1 MTQTK
6 QQCSTP
12 DQLLTFLRGQ
22 LSAREEAD
30 LQHHL
35 DDCVACRERLES
47 TAADASVWNEARE
60 FFASGA
66 LHGSSKDSSEEHEE
80 AGQGAQRIRQVLD
93 SLGPTDDLESLGRI
107 GGYEVT
113 GVVGAGGMGVVL
125 KAHDR
130 TLDRI
135 VAVKVMSPHL
145 ASSGSARKRF
155 AREAK
160 AAAAV
165 LHPNVIAIHSVASE
179 DANPYLVMP
188 FVRGTSLQKR
198 IDSQGPLPLKDTLRI
213 GAQIAAGLA
222 AAHEQ
227 GLVHRDIK
235 PANILLEEG
244 VERVTITDFG
254 LARAVDDASM
264 TCSGVIAG
272 TPQYMSPEQARGE
285 PIDARSDLFSLGGV
299 LYAMCTG
306 RSPFRAETTYG
317 VLHRIAND
325 KPTSVCEV
333 NTDVPVWLGHLIERL
348 MAKRPEDRFES
359 AAQVAELLEGCLAH
373 VQQPVAIPLPDAVAA
388 LAPKKTRR
396 PPIGKFIAAAAFAFA
411 LVFAGVAVVLELNKG
426 TLTVKS
432 DVEDIR
438 VRITRG
444 DELISELTVTKT
456 GQSVRVA
463 AGQYNVEVI
472 GETDDLTVENG
483 KVTLHRA
490 GVEIVRIVHN
500 ANNGAATRTAAKNL
514 SADQWLDK
522 LQGTWRVVQ
531 HDTLPNNTKH
541 SIPRRRLYSASVRGN
556 RMEIVREQ
564 DQPPL
569 KFDLVIGEVG
579 PPQQIDLVFAMSDRE
594 RQTML
599 EDWGDEDEPLPV
611 PILKGIIEADG
622 DLITICS
629 PNAADSQRPIEFLSG
644 EEQLMWN
651 FTRPGAGSLAN
662 VSPSKSSPELPP
674 VKIVVHDEEGKP
686 LEGVKVSLFQLAK
699 DQGGQVLEI
708 NETSNASGLAVNRN
722 LPYGHY
728 ELSATT
734 PDGWYLTGYRSRLNV
749 EFEKGVDVILVAP
762 TPGKTSK
769 LVISSDIMTSPE
781 KISGLRF
788 GGLTEDRWTQHAP
801 EPEGSDSFKEK
812 EFSSFPTITNGIEYV
827 GAEIGLQVTRNIS
840 QPAPSMQQMNTS
852 WKWSRP
858 PNSKVSFRY
867 LIANEQ
873 ARSFDEGNTPQN
885 ESLKRL
891 PVEGSEFFKLPSPN
905 YRVGAELLKLR
916 EPTPLP
922 LELDIPAGDV
932 RVKIGRFVGKPSAAV
947 MAALN
952 WQPQEQQPELWLQ
965 AYLAPDSVWVERLI
979 NIDWINSPFRS
990 GGSVGFTALWR
1001 DQALQPGER
1010 LEIPLG
1016 MKHDQKTSL
1025 KTKASGEKAKP
1036 NVAQP
1041 ALLPTDQVIDAL
1053 VTFEFNGISG
1063 NATLNTFGI
1072 GWVVDQRGHI
1082 LVPSEMAPRSE
1093 DYSIEVR
1100 FADGS
1105 RTSAKRVF
1113 TFGHLALLKPDKA
1126 PAIAPIKL
1134 NSKQAVQDGDQVLAI
1149 LNGTDVQKGTVT
1161 SARKTIVS
1169 LDSWPILYSPRL
1181 RFPNAIETDFK
1192 SDPATLFGA
1201 PLLTPS
1207 GEVVGML
1214 LNYKPPMFAVPLSEI
1229 QIAYREFEASH
1240 TQSAVNSAEATVAA
1254 EEASAEHS
1262 EIVPETIDSE
1272 RATNAVKCVMQY
1284 LMAVKEQDS
1293 ETINSVAKGLA
1304 KNANREKEIA
1314 KLVTGGDIPK
1324 HYKTWFVNHSA
1335 VVALGPLSTSDK
1347 QMNGRF
1353 LLFKLSLVDERWS
1366 IVDIDLEVEEKLLE
1380 RFRVFPGT
1388 AIAPANSD
1396 VTSVNSAAT
1405 ADQAATADEAYQA
1418 MEKLL
1423 ANRKMDWTSTERCI
1437 ETAATRMTSNIE
1449 FAKHVLDRFRI
1460 ACEGGE
1466 SNYQARRHLLAVL
1479 TKAFHAW
1486 GQNRWS
1492 TDPASIEQHAKPS
1505 KTWPQEIR
1513 DFELSALESVVSY
1526 GHKATRSDIVDFVRA
1541 ARALHHPDAKP
1552 FLQAV
1557 LLNPQSLN
1565 SSPFATPAQAAT
1577 PPNQSTWSDNV
1588 GGSWPDARFV
1598 AAVGLAEL
1606 GDPSAIDWLLAKA
1619 QPNDSGL
1626 DESIY
1631 QERHER
1637 DRSDS
1642 LRESSRCA
1650 LIDLFGHPKDLT
1662 VTQLSDWWKM
1672 NRAVVTRRMV
1682 RLKSDFATKIETLQ
1696 ERILANARIVVEAY
1710 VASAI
1715 SGNVA
1720 QASDLA
1726 KNSPADPKRIQELP
1740 EFLNVQ
1746 RLKIETVYI
1755 NDPAKPTQALATSVA
1770 VKLDEKHKNPD
1781 GQRDGFMVF
1790 TLELTDERWFV
1801 IDIDFETESG
1811 AEKEL
1816 KKFLEANPN
1825 SIGIPPQ
1832 S

>member
-1 MTQTK
+1 MAAVATKIMTQTK

-22 LSAREEAD
+22 LGAREEAD
-30 LQHHL
+30 LQQHL
-35 DDCVACRERLES
+35 NDCVSCRGRLES
-47 TAADASVWNEARE
+47 TAADESVWKEARE

-66 LHGSSKDSSEEHEE
+66 LQNSSKDSSEDHEE
-80 AGQGAQRIRQVLD
+80 ANQGSQRIRQVLD
-93 SLGPTDDLESLGRI
+93 SLGPTDDPESMGRI

-130 TLDRI
+130 SLDRI

-188 FVRGTSLQKR
+188 FVRGASLQKR

-325 KPTSVCEV
+325 KPTPVCEV

-373 VQQPVAIPLPDAVAA
+373 VQQPAAMPLPEAVTA
-388 LAPKKTRR
+388 LAPIKTRR
-396 PPIGKFIAAAAFAFA
+396 PPIGKVIAAAAFALAFI
-411 LVFAGVAVVLELNKG
+411 VAGVFVVLELNKG

-432 DVEDIR
+432 DVDDIR

-444 DELISELTVTKT
+444 DELIDELTVTKT

-514 SADQWLDK
+514 SSDQWLDK

-579 PPQQIDLVFAMSDRE
+579 PPQQIDLVFAMSDLE

-629 PNAADSQRPIEFLSG
+629 SIAADSTHRPSQFMSG
-644 EEQLMWN
+644 EDQLMWN
-651 FTRPGAGSLAN
+651 FTRPGAGSSAN
-662 VSPSKSSPELPP
+662 ISPSKSSPEFPP
-674 VKIVVHDEEGKP
+674 VKIVVHDEEGKA
-686 LEGVKVSLFQLAK
+686 LEGVKVSLRQLAK
-699 DQGGQVLEI
+699 DPSGHVLEI
-708 NETSNASGLAVNRN
+708 NETSNANGMAVNRN

-734 PDGWYLTGYRSRLNV
+734 ADGWYLTGLRSRLKV
-749 EFEKGVDVILVAP
+749 EFEKGVDAILVAP

-769 LVISSDIMTSPE
+769 LVISSGIATSPD

-788 GGLTEDRWTQHAP
+788 GGLTDGRWTEIAP
-801 EPEGSDSFKEK
+801 EPEGRDSFKK
-812 EFSSFPTITNGIEYV
+812 QEFSSFPTITNGIDYV
-827 GAEIGLQVTRNIS
+827 GVQIGLHVTRNIS

-852 WKWSRP
+852 WIWSRP
-858 PNSKVSFRY
+858 PNSNVSFRY
-867 LIANEQ
+867 LIANGQ
-873 ARSFDEGNTPQN
+873 ARSFDQLDEKGYTTRDV
-885 ESLKRL
+885 SLTLL
-891 PVEGSEFFKLPSPN
+891 PVEGSEFFKLPGLN
-905 YRVGAELLKLR
+905 YHVGATLLKPR
-916 EPTPLP
+916 ETTPLP
-922 LELDIPAGDV
+922 LELDIPAGNV
-932 RVKIGRFVGKPSAAV
+932 RVIIQRFLGKPSASV
-947 MAALN
+947 MAALK
-952 WQPQEQQPELWLQ
+952 WQPREQQPELWLQ
-965 AYLAPDSVWVERLI
+965 AYIAPDSAWVERLI

-1001 DQALQPGER
+1001 DQSLQPGER

-1025 KTKASGEKAKP
+1025 KTKASGEKAEP

-1053 VTFEFNGISG
+1053 VTFDFNGVVG

-1113 TFGHLALLKPDKA
+1113 TFGHLALLKPEKA

-1207 GEVVGML
+1207 GDVVGML
-1214 LNYKPPMFAVPLSEI
+1214 LNYKPPLFAIPLSEI
-1229 QIAYREFEASH
+1229 QVACREFEESH
-1240 TQSAVNSAEATVAA
+1240 IQSPVNSAEATIAA
-1254 EEASAEHS
+1254 EEAGAEHS
-1262 EIVPETIDSE
+1262 EIVPATIDDE
-1272 RATNAVKCVMQY
+1272 RASNAVKRVMQY
-1284 LMAVKEQDS
+1284 LTAVKEKDL
-1293 ETINSVAKGLA
+1293 ETINSIAKGLR
-1304 KNANREKEIA
+1304 KHEKREKDMATLLID
-1314 KLVTGGDIPK
+1314 GGIPK
-1324 HYKTWFVNHSA
+1324 FYKTWFIDSSA
-1335 VVALGPLSTSDK
+1335 VVALGPVSSGVK

-1353 LLFKLSLVDERWS
+1353 LLFTLSLVDERWS
-1366 IVDIDLEVEEKLLE
+1366 IVDIDLEVEERLLE
-1380 RFRVFPGT
+1380 RFKNPIQAVDSTPET
-1388 AIAPANSD
+1388 ANSK
-1396 VTSVNSAAT
+1396 SNANEKNSSKSSP
-1405 ADQAATADEAYQA
+1405 DYPDSPQAAAVAYLDAALQG
-1418 MEKLL
+1418 
-1423 ANRKMDWTSTERCI
+1423 DVP
-1437 ETAATRMTSNIE
+1437 TAAGISRGQATTPKFIREFVSILRAVEKPSVQESWTNDGQAPTRALVVTHILPLKEKRPDSNRDGQLLFTLERIEERWFVIDVVFESTSDTQTKIQRFKEANPKAVGSYGKHASANEELGPYEQKVLGIE
-1449 FAKHVLDRFRI
+1449 KPLDRK
-1460 ACEGGE
+1460 
-1466 SNYQARRHLLAVL
+1466 N
-1479 TKAFHAW
+1479 
-1486 GQNRWS
+1486 
-1492 TDPASIEQHAKPS
+1492 
-1505 KTWPQEIR
+1505 
-1513 DFELSALESVVSY
+1513 
-1526 GHKATRSDIVDFVRA
+1526 
-1541 ARALHHPDAKP
+1541 ARA
-1552 FLQAV
+1552 
-1557 LLNPQSLN
+1557 
-1565 SSPFATPAQAAT
+1565 
-1577 PPNQSTWSDNV
+1577 
-1588 GGSWPDARFV
+1588 
-1598 AAVGLAEL
+1598 
-1606 GDPSAIDWLLAKA
+1606 
-1619 QPNDSGL
+1619 
-1626 DESIY
+1626 
-1631 QERHER
+1631 
-1637 DRSDS
+1637 
-1642 LRESSRCA
+1642 
-1650 LIDLFGHPKDLT
+1650 
-1662 VTQLSDWWKM
+1662 
-1672 NRAVVTRRMV
+1672 
-1682 RLKSDFATKIETLQ
+1682 
-1696 ERILANARIVVEAY
+1696 VVEAY
-1710 VASAI
+1710 VASALV
-1715 SGNVA
+1715 GDVA
-1720 QASDLA
+1720 KAASLA
-1726 KNSPADPKRIQELP
+1726 KNSPADHKQIRELP

-1755 NDPAKPTQALATSVA
+1755 NDPAKPTQALATSEA

-1781 GQRDGFMVF
+1781 GRRDGFMVF
-1790 TLELTDERWFV
+1790 TLELTDEKWFV
-1801 IDIDFETESG
+1801 IDIDFETELG

-1816 KKFLEANPN
+1816 NRFLKANPG

-1832 S
+1832 SESSS